1 MYSKETMKNRKN
13 GYLEFALLA
22 SSMNAYEYNE
32 GDEKDNLETIKSYCE
47 EIVDDIL
54 LPSNR
59 IGTPL
64 AVALETHSF
73 KSALYLI
80 ENAERFRISFKNL
93 LRDDEYKP
101 IDINEELEF
110 VLSYFSISEEKK
122 RIEMYSHLS
131 DREMEELE
139 RKHLKEELEAL
150 DKIKRLLKEKDI
162 DKKENTSLK
171 F

>member
-1 MYSKETMKNRKN
+1 MYNKEAMKNRKI

-22 SSMNAYEYNE
+22 SSMSAYEYNE

-59 IGTPL
+59 MGTPL

-80 ENAERFRISFKNL
+80 ENAERFGL
-93 LRDDEYKP
+93 AQLHQLRGRVGRGEYQ
-101 IDINEELEF
+101 
-110 VLSYFSISEEKK
+110 SYCILKFEGRGKVVQERMKIMCQTNDGFIISEKD
-122 RIEMYSHLS
+122 L
-131 DREMEELE
+131 EL
-139 RKHLKEELEAL
+139 RGSGDFFGTAQH
-150 DKIKRLLKEKDI
+150 RNSRN
-162 DKKENTSLK
+162 ENSK
-171 F
+171 FI